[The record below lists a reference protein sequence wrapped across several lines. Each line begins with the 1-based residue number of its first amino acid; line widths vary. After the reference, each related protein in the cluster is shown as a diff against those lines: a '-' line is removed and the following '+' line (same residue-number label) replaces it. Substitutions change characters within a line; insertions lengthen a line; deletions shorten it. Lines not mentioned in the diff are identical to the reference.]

1 MPLPMRT
8 IQVKLVG
15 RCGSMKVSEAEM
27 SRISPSILLIYAI
40 SVPETNVEEV
50 RMVAASRFERK

>member
-15 RCGSMKVSEAEM
+15 RYGSMKVSEAEM